1 MEKGQPINKINDE
14 MFKQD
19 QNWITI
25 LNTNSTKSHDSFNPT
40 TNRSNVNQHN
50 NASDSISN
58 LIDTFTGSIDNQ
70 SNDKLDTYRVKS
82 EIGTMIAQKLV
93 KGDKIRVCR
102 NGEPVYNGSDNESDG
117 FFSESKYI
125 SNSKKRYV
133 QFH

>member
-1 MEKGQPINKINDE
+1 

-25 LNTNSTKSHDSFNPT
+25 LNTNSSKSTDNFIN
-40 TNRSNVNQHN
+40 TNRSNN
-50 NASDSISN
+50 NATDSISN

-102 NGEPVYNGSDNESDG
+102 NGEPIYNGSDNESDE
-117 FFSESKYI
+117 FFSDSKFL
-125 SNSKKRYV
+125 SNSKKRYI
-133 QFH
+133 

>member
-1 MEKGQPINKINDE
+1 

-25 LNTNSTKSHDSFNPT
+25 LNTNSTKSQDSFNPT